1 MNKSESKY
9 FNTAVKMDKALVSL
23 LEKKEFAY
31 ITVSEICKMAGVNRS
46 TFYLHYETMGD
57 LLEETTQYI
66 LDDFQSRFP
75 KTELAFHLQ
84 DGELTELNFMKEQY
98 LYPYLS
104 YIRDNRRVFSTA
116 VRNLGT
122 LGMDR
127 AFQNLYQQVFDPILS
142 RFAYPES
149 HRPYVMRFY
158 LTGITA
164 VVKLWLENDCQESEQ
179 EVVAIIQECVFGRD
193 PERMMEFNKKK

>member
-9 FNTAVKMDKALVSL
+9 FNTAVKMDKALVAL
-23 LEKKEFAY
+23 LEQKEFAY

-66 LDDFQSRFP
+66 LGDFQSHFP
-75 KTELAFHLQ
+75 KTELATHLQ
-84 DGELTELNFMKEQY
+84 GGELAELNFVRGQY
-98 LYPYLS
+98 LHPYLS
-104 YIRDNRRVFSTA
+104 YIRENRRVFSTA

-127 AFQNLYQQVFDPILS
+127 AFHNLYQQVFDPILS
-142 RFAYPES
+142 RFAYPEP

-164 VVKLWLENDCQESEQ
+164 VVNLWLQNDCRESE
-179 EVVAIIQECVFGRD
+179 EEIVAVIQECIFGRD
-193 PERMMEFNKKK
+193 PDLMTDLAEKK